1 MPGLPLYTIEDG
13 IQSPRE
19 MQMLEWIHHL
29 DLLIHFGTVLPQ
41 GVRNKFV
48 RASPASLESSV
59 IALLRRSEITLGAA
73 ACHQTLIPQ

>member
-29 DLLIHFGTVLPQ
+29 DLLIHFGTVPPQ
-41 GVRNKFV
+41 GVRNK
-48 RASPASLESSV
+48 L
-59 IALLRRSEITLGAA
+59 
-73 ACHQTLIPQ
+73 